1 MGKHRR
7 VPVVVARARY
17 AIGNVEA
24 VSTWEDLQCA
34 IPSKDLWTLQH
45 QVRDAL
51 TEMERYQYK
60 MCSKDQKAS
69 VIKQYLI
76 DPKEWQNRQNGC
88 SSDEDEQFIE
98 DRVVDRFVG
107 INSLM
112 NSSSKTDL
120 SAEWLHRSEIKKRL
134 HDDAM
139 GDILCDSGELP
150 ERPSEYKCFAD
161 KGYKQY
167 YLHRSR
173 FRLAPSQTN
182 TSGNVTKA
190 ELTPHEVMK
199 VIEDMES
206 NFDSQLASDSGGPPI
221 KKPRTGTGKQ
231 ESPEALALQKAYQVW
246 QTALHNWKKKIDKN

>member
-34 IPSKDLWTLQH
+34 IPLEDFNLLQRK
-45 QVRDAL
+45 VRDAL

-60 MCSKDQKAS
+60 MGSKDQKAS

-76 DPKEWQNRQNGC
+76 DPKEAVNH
-88 SSDEDEQFIE
+88 
-98 DRVVDRFVG
+98 G

-190 ELTPHEVMK
+190 ELTPHEVTK